1 MVGEGA
7 PRLRSRRSR
16 SARGGGRTSI
26 SAPAARASGLS
37 RAVQIRFVAASPFF
51 QAAHAALL
59 AASEREHQQ
68 PKPIKA
74 YALDPRL
81 SAEPPSFYMHDLRS
95 VSRAAWTSPDS
106 TEYSP
111 IGQPG
116 RILFGARGALYL
128 SGRARLRQDFR
139 QLAIMQSSSLATDD
153 AAILRHP
160 LAFAAHVLAQTALVM
175 WPVVAEL
182 QVTLPAPDDGA
193 AHAADRTLVIMV
205 TNPLGITVIDVLSAI
220 VDGYVCQAIVCCAHV
235 AVSRPASIVQSS

>member
-16 SARGGGRTSI
+16 SARGGSRTSI

-95 VSRAAWTSPDS
+95 VSHAAWTDPDS

-116 RILFGARGALYL
+116 RILFGAGGPLYL

-139 QLAIMQSSSLATDD
+139 QLALAQDD
-153 AAILRHP
+153 APTLRHP
-160 LAFAAHVLAQTALVM
+160 MAFTAHVLAQTALVI